1 MKGRNWET
9 GLDVEFE
16 FFSLP
21 RQAQI
26 FPLPL
31 AAVRVCSCRDCGL
44 PPSSHLSRR
53 AIETRG
59 RKQSSNPRE
68 GTRASKKVVW
78 QPERHIDKGH

>member
-31 AAVRVCSCRDCGL
+31 CECAPAEIAACLL
-44 PPSSHLSRR
+44 PLPIFLDAQSSLEAGNR
-53 AIETRG
+53 ARTRG
-59 RKQSSNPRE
+59 KGRGHP
-68 GTRASKKVVW
+68 KKVVW